1 MTDVYEFSEFQR
13 ENLVFD
19 FVTLLPEERIQK
31 KKNFEELQAKK
42 EAEKIAAAKK
52 LAEEKAA
59 AQAKPIEPKPDNP
72 GNPDNKEETK

>member
-13 ENLVFD
+13 ESLLYD

-52 LAEEKAA
+52 AAEEKAA
-59 AQAKPIEPKPDNP
+59 AQANKPPEPKQDNP
-72 GNPDNKEETK
+72 DTKEENK